1 MSQVNILQGVFL
13 KTKRE
18 ISCYFHHAV
27 ISTKSKHYPIWKA
40 SYKISLHIRNVSEFK
55 IFELLHYFDTV
66 IIPETYLF
74 VAFAL

>member
-1 MSQVNILQGVFL
+1 MD
-13 KTKRE
+13 R
-18 ISCYFHHAV
+18 A
-27 ISTKSKHYPIWKA
+27 PA
-40 SYKISLHIRNVSEFK
+40 KISLHIRNVSEFK

>member
-27 ISTKSKHYPIWKA
+27 ISTKSKHYQTT
-40 SYKISLHIRNVSEFK
+40 YKIRLHIRNVSEFK